1 MSSRLRGL
9 KMEEEKISLKEF
21 INAKFEA
28 LEKSTELSRIGM
40 EKRLDSMNEFRQQLK
55 DQNSTFITKA
65 EHQIVITK
73 IEYLEKIVYMGL
85 GGLLVLE
92 VFLKLFIK

>member
-1 MSSRLRGL
+1 
-9 KMEEEKISLKEF
+9 MEEEKISLKEF

-92 VFLKLFIK
+92 VILKLFIK